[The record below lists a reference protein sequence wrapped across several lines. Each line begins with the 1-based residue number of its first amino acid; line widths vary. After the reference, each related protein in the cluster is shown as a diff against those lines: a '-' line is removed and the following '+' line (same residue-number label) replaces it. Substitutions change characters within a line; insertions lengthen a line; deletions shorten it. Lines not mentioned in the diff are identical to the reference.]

1 MRSDV
6 SFKIVMA
13 FLIISGLISPAL
25 AYDFNLFQ
33 WGEGTSDELMRGE
46 ELTYNGYTVKAISFP
61 APVKSNLYSGTPS
74 EGVNPFVGVNISK
87 NGILITSVLL
97 IQGEY
102 YIVPDGELKVMVK
115 QLPSKEGTEWV
126 YETYAPWAVIEMG
139 PRGTPAIEVSVETDY
154 NEYTSL
160 ANTEITT
167 SVTLRNTG
175 SADLLNVNFN
185 VLTSLPIKRGDLKFS
200 YERIRKGESI
210 TKSITFGT
218 PMITELKNYEILTNA
233 TGYDAK
239 DIFYTAQSTKTI
251 LIAPEPEQIP
261 TLRKYVNAKI
271 YLEEYAMVSLTFKNN
286 ANYELKNVSIT
297 DSLSDGFKLL
307 SNNSL
312 HWIVNIP
319 AKGEWDSR
327 YLVKPLEA
335 NKDGAVLPSAIAD
348 FRTRREYYSIQS
360 NQPSVV
366 VHGPKISLTKQI
378 DVSDIRP
385 GDTVTVTV
393 VAENT
398 GSTPTKVSISDTLPA
413 EGTLVSGTTFLEE
426 FLEANKATRF
436 SYSLRID
443 SEQPVKLPAATA
455 EYYELSA
462 KSGKLTAQSGEP
474 EIRIRLLESEQ
485 AASAENAAASF
496 EITEVQATP
505 APTPELPFTPII
517 YEEEEPV
524 PQETPEQVITPEPVI
539 TPVVVSPE
547 EIDSLL
553 NLLLGCNAGSITEN
567 GTAIACSIIK
577 KT

>member
-6 SFKIVMA
+6 SFRLVIV
-13 FLIISGLISPAL
+13 FLIISGLISTAL
-25 AYDFNLFQ
+25 AYDVNQFQ
-33 WGEGTSDELMRGE
+33 WGEGTSEKLMRGE

-61 APVKSNLYSGTPS
+61 APVKSNLYSGTPAQAV
-74 EGVNPFVGVNISK
+74 EPFVGVNISR
-87 NGILITSVLL
+87 NGKLIISAFL

-102 YIVPDGELKVMVK
+102 YIVPDGELKVTAK

-126 YETYAPWAVIEMG
+126 YETYAPWALIEMST
-139 PRGTPAIEVSVETDY
+139 RGTPALEVSVETDY

-175 SADLLNVNFN
+175 SADLLNANFN
-185 VLTSLPIKRGDLKFS
+185 VITSLLLKRGDLKFT

-210 TKSITFGT
+210 TKSITFAT
-218 PMITELKNYEILTNA
+218 PFMTELKNYEILANV
-233 TGYDAK
+233 TGFDAK

-261 TLRKYVNAKI
+261 TLKKNVNAKI

-297 DSLSDGFKLL
+297 DSLPNGFKLL

-312 HWIVNIP
+312 HWKVDIP

-348 FRTRREYYSIQS
+348 FKTRREFYSIQS

-378 DVSDIRP
+378 DVSDIRS

-413 EGTLVSGTTFLEE
+413 EGTLVNGATGLED
-426 FLEANKATRF
+426 FLEANKVARF

-474 EIRIRLLESEQ
+474 EIRIRSIESEQ

-505 APTPELPFTPII
+505 VPTPELPFTPII
-517 YEEEEPV
+517 EEEEVPV
-524 PQETPEQVITPEPVI
+524 PQVTPEQVITPVP
-539 TPVVVSPE
+539 VSPE
-547 EIDSLL
+547 EIDSIL
-553 NLLLGCNAGSITEN
+553 NLLLGCNAGSITGN
-567 GTAIACSIIK
+567 GTAIACSLIK

>member
-6 SFKIVMA
+6 SFKLVLA

-25 AYDFNLFQ
+25 AYDVTQFQ
-33 WGEGTSDELMRGE
+33 WGEGTSGKLMRGE

-61 APVKSNLYSGTPS
+61 APVKSGMYSGTPD
-74 EGVNPFVGVNISK
+74 EQVEPFAGVNISR

-102 YIVPDGELKVMVK
+102 YIVPDGELKVTAK
-115 QLPSKEGTEWV
+115 QLPSKDGTEWV
-126 YETYAPWAVIEMG
+126 YETYAPWALIEMS
-139 PRGTPAIEVSVETDY
+139 PRGTPALEVSVESDY

-185 VLTSLPIKRGDLKFS
+185 VLTSLPLKRGDLKFS
-200 YERIRKGESI
+200 NERIRRGESI
-210 TKSITFGT
+210 TKSITFTT
-218 PMITELKNYEILTNA
+218 PFITELKNYEILANA

-239 DIFYTAQSTKTI
+239 DLFYTAESRKTI

-261 TLRKYVNAKI
+261 TLRKNVNAKI

-297 DSLSDGFKLL
+297 DSLPDGFKLL

-312 HWIVNIP
+312 HWMVDVP

-335 NKDGAVLPSAIAD
+335 NKDGAVLPSANAD
-348 FRTRREYYSIQS
+348 FKTRREYYSIQS

-378 DVSDIRP
+378 DVSDIRS

-393 VAENT
+393 VAENV
-398 GSTPTKVSISDTLPA
+398 GSTPTKVSIRDSLPA
-413 EGTLVSGTTFLEE
+413 EGTLVNGAMVLEE
-426 FLEANKATRF
+426 FLEANKAARF

-462 KSGKLTAQSGEP
+462 KSGTLTAKSGEP
-474 EIRIRLLESEQ
+474 EIRIRSIESEK
-485 AASAENAAASF
+485 AASAENATPSF
-496 EITEVQATP
+496 EIKDVPATP

-517 YEEEEPV
+517 EEEEKPV
-524 PQETPEQVITPEPVI
+524 PQETPEQVITPVP
-539 TPVVVSPE
+539 VSPE
-547 EIDSLL
+547 EIDSIL
-553 NLLLGCNAGSITEN
+553 NLLLGCNAGSITGN
-567 GTAIACSIIK
+567 GTSIACSIIK

>member
-6 SFKIVMA
+6 SFRLVIA

-25 AYDFNLFQ
+25 AYDITQFQ
-33 WGEGTSDELMRGE
+33 WGEGTSGKLMRGE

-61 APVKSNLYSGTPS
+61 APVKSNMYSGTPDQAV
-74 EGVNPFVGVNISK
+74 EPFAGVNISR

-97 IQGEY
+97 IQGDY
-102 YIVPDGELKVMVK
+102 YIVPDGELKVTAK

-126 YETYAPWAVIEMG
+126 YETYAPWAVIEMS
-139 PRGTPAIEVSVETDY
+139 PRGTPALEVSVETGY

-160 ANTEITT
+160 VNTEITT
-167 SVTLRNTG
+167 SVTIKNSG
-175 SADLLNVNFN
+175 SADLLNANFN
-185 VLTSLPIKRGDLKFS
+185 VKTSLPLKRGDLKFS
-200 YERIRKGESI
+200 YERIRRGESI

-218 PMITELKNYEILTNA
+218 PIITELKNYEILANA

-239 DIFYTAQSTKTI
+239 DMFYTAQSTKTI

-261 TLRKYVNAKI
+261 TLRKNVNAKI

-297 DSLSDGFKLL
+297 DSLPDGFKLL

-312 HWIVNIP
+312 HWMVDVP

-348 FRTRREYYSIQS
+348 FKTRREYYSIQS
-360 NQPSVV
+360 NQPSIII
-366 VHGPKISLTKQI
+366 HGPKISLTKQI

-393 VAENT
+393 IAENV
-398 GSTPTKVSISDTLPA
+398 GSTPTKVSISDSLPA
-413 EGTLVSGTTFLEE
+413 EGTLLNGDTGLED
-426 FLEANKATRF
+426 FLEANKAARF

-462 KSGKLTAQSGEP
+462 RSGKLTAKSGEP
-474 EIRIRLLESEQ
+474 EIRIRSPESDQ
-485 AASAENAAASF
+485 AASAENASPSF
-496 EITEVQATP
+496 EITDVPVTP

-517 YEEEEPV
+517 EEEEVPV
-524 PQETPEQVITPEPVI
+524 PQETPEQVITPVP
-539 TPVVVSPE
+539 VSPE
-547 EIDSLL
+547 EIDSIL
-553 NLLLGCNAGSITEN
+553 NLLLGCNTGSITGN
-567 GTAIACSIIK
+567 GTAIACSLIK